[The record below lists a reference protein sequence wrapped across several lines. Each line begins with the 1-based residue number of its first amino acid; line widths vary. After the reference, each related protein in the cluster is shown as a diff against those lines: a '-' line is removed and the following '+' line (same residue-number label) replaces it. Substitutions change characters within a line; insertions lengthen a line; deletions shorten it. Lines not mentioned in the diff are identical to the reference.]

1 MHMCF
6 DDLFRINSYCNS
18 MKIDEKSIEI
28 ARAENLRM
36 LLQRLFLPFVL
47 VLVDRQPRKVNQQ
60 QN

>member
-1 MHMCF
+1 
-6 DDLFRINSYCNS
+6 
-18 MKIDEKSIEI
+18 MKIDEKSLEI
-28 ARAENLRM
+28 ATAENLRM